1 MKLAEISANRVSKYS
16 ASSNHRD
23 KFWQHTVR
31 AERKQGIFIA
41 FLPHMTQKLT
51 DFTKKCGKLMFSCHS
66 SMNPRSAAWKVSHQ
80 VFANFQRASWR
91 IVSLWRLTCAKES
104 DVRWPAALVAWQEAT
119 RSRHSGWPSP
129 HVFSTIYT
137 WLRLLPNASCF
148 RSSFSIQSVTTNFL
162 VVSSIQKQPGIG
174 DTCFGEVLAIWPFST
189 STISC
194 QPSFTPIACCSPL
207 VDELLGGGD
216 DPKPNKLAEEYDD
229 ALCIFSCRLH
239 RTSTVT
245 DLVVK
250 TCHCAI
256 GVSFQIFCCSRT
268 SVMNLLVNKT
278 SISAGGRYLQLASQR
293 YKATQTGVLLYCWG
307 VSRYV

>member
-1 MKLAEISANRVSKYS
+1 
-16 ASSNHRD
+16 
-23 KFWQHTVR
+23 
-31 AERKQGIFIA
+31 
-41 FLPHMTQKLT
+41 
-51 DFTKKCGKLMFSCHS
+51 
-66 SMNPRSAAWKVSHQ
+66 MNPRSAAALKVLRQ

-129 HVFSTIYT
+129 HVFPPYIPGCA
-137 WLRLLPNASCF
+137 LLPNASCF

-189 STISC
+189 GTISC

-216 DPKPNKLAEEYDD
+216 DPKPNKLAEEYDHT
-229 ALCIFSCRLH
+229 LCVFSCRLH

-256 GVSFQIFCCSRT
+256 GVWFQIFCCRRT
-268 SVMNLLVNKT
+268 SVMNLLVNKA
-278 SISAGGRYLQLASQR
+278 SISAGSGYLQPPSLR
-293 YKATQTGVLLYCWG
+293 YKATQTRVLLHCWG